1 VPRLAKDRDGPTDN
15 IPENQ
20 DNQPIINEDKGVERE
35 KQAEPRSGSLLNNVI
50 RSAMLKDLSY
60 LKVLG
65 VDTVLETEIIVR
77 LLDGRKTAGEL
88 VESIFSRGNDDP
100 DFHQYYMRVCRCL
113 KGLESKGYVSRQ
125 LFGSRKPFR
134 LTRHAIDL
142 LLKQDPGSE
151 KGLVR
156 FPDLAL
162 YIVTFLAAVCT
173 IIAESGA
180 TSLPRS
186 QFMVLY
192 TVFAVLAG
200 MSILKFLE
208 TVRKAW

>member
-1 VPRLAKDRDGPTDN
+1 MPRLAKDRDGPAEN
-15 IPENQ
+15 IPDNQ
-20 DNQPIINEDKGVERE
+20 DNQSIRKDNGVDRK
-35 KQAEPRSGSLLNNVI
+35 KQSEPRSRSHLNEVL
-50 RSAMLKDLSY
+50 RSAVLNDLSY
-60 LKVLG
+60 MKALG
-65 VDTVLETEIIVR
+65 VSTVLEAEIIIR

-88 VESIFSRGNDDP
+88 VESIFGRGSDDP
-100 DFHQYYMRVCRCL
+100 DFHQYYMKVCRCL

-134 LTRHAIDL
+134 LTRHAMDVL
-142 LLKQDPGSE
+142 SKLDPGSA
-151 KGLVR
+151 KGLVG
-156 FPDLAL
+156 PLDLVL
-162 YIVTFLAAVCT
+162 YVATFLIAVCT